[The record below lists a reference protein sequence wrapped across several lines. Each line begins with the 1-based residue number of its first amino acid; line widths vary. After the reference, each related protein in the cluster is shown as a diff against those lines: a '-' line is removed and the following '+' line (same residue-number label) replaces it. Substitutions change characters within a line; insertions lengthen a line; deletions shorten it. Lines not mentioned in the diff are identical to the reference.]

1 MRFRQ
6 KSYVVKTDILHD
18 IAIMTIKGNP
28 GVTEVSKEL
37 LIPEFPGAFMR
48 TLLNQQHLVTRRANR
63 RTGYVK
69 GELVIT
75 WRKGTEEIVTALQ
88 DDSSVTVDGV
98 RLVYVHGKRDVIV
111 SLCIRYRYTIQEL
124 NSAKTNIVQQQKVT
138 KPPGQE
144 DMKMYRLK
152 IEELERKL
160 AAETSRADAQR
171 DVSLHMRGELE
182 QQKATTTKT
191 LSDKEREIIKME
203 GAIESLERQLKAA
216 TLASREYHAKATFL
230 QEALT
235 GRAML
240 GKHLRPG
247 LLHMY

>member
-1 MRFRQ
+1 M
-6 KSYVVKTDILHD
+6 
-18 IAIMTIKGNP
+18 
-28 GVTEVSKEL
+28 
-37 LIPEFPGAFMR
+37 
-48 TLLNQQHLVTRRANR
+48 TRRANTR
-63 RTGYVK
+63 IGYVK

-98 RLVYVHGKRDVIV
+98 RLVYAHGKHDVTV

-124 NSAKTNIVQQQKVT
+124 NSAKTNIVQQKVT
-138 KPPGQE
+138 KPPGQDNIE
-144 DMKMYRLK
+144 MYRLK
-152 IEELERKL
+152 IGELERKL

-171 DVSLHMRGELE
+171 DVSMHMRGELE
-182 QQKATTTKT
+182 QQEATTTKV

-240 GKHLRPG
+240 GKQYLSRGFAHVLIESK
-247 LLHMY
+247 